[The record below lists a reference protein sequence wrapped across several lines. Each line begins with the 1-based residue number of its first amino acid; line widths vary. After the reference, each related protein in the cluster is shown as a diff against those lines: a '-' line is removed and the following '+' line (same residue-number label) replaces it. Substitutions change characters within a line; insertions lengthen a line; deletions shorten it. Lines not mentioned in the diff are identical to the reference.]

1 MGQALGQ
8 VQAETPVVEQWKY
21 SEPEAVS
28 RCGPVQ
34 PRCSLCASA
43 LLSSRMRRTQAP
55 AASALLASVRACSE
69 LGEGRRLLGDL
80 GRVHVRVPPGA
91 ADLLA
96 LRRRQPAPALR
107 QRAGG
112 EALRQPSDLRARHHD
127 LRGDV
132 VVQLALVGAI
142 RQPPREHVDLAQL
155 RGPAARLLQL
165 VADVLHNRLVAV
177 PALAVLTTRRLAA
190 TPARAPRQPQA
201 QAPTRR
207 GLGA

>member
-1 MGQALGQ
+1 MEVLG
-8 VQAETPVVEQWKY
+8 ARGRVEVW
-21 SEPEAVS
+21 
-28 RCGPVQ
+28 
-34 PRCSLCASA
+34 PR
-43 LLSSRMRRTQAP
+43 P
-55 AASALLASVRACSE
+55 AALQLVRLGVALLAHAAHPGPGGLGAARVGARVQRVAREPRE